1 MIDRGLGMGQV
12 AEGEPGAAWAPDGL
26 VMVFGFLRPKTRA
39 PTGPVG
45 ASTGGRVVYAIG
57 DIHGH
62 LELLDNLLDI
72 IVRDFGDLGRSDCPV
87 LVFVGDYVD
96 RGPSSRGV
104 IERLVALKASSE
116 LQGRFEIRTLMGN
129 HEQTLLSFLQN
140 ADAGGAWAEFGGGE
154 TLASYGVLRPPGRG
168 DSDTWRA
175 VQTQFRHNLP
185 PAHLAFLKGLELS
198 ARYGD
203 YLFVHAGVRPGVAW
217 DQQEPEDLLW
227 IRNDF
232 LSLPHRLGCVVVHGH
247 TPDPEPFIGP
257 DRINID
263 TGAYATGVLTAVRL
277 SEGPPVVLQARKT
290 RLV

>member
-1 MIDRGLGMGQV
+1 MGQV
-12 AEGEPGAAWAPDGL
+12 AAVEPGAAGAPDGL
-26 VMVFGFLRPKTRA
+26 VMVFGFLRSKTRPA
-39 PTGPVG
+39 AGPAA

-62 LELLDNLLDI
+62 LELLDNLLEI
-72 IVRDFGDLGRSDCPV
+72 IARDVRALGRSDRPV

-96 RGPSSRGV
+96 RGPASRGV
-104 IERLVALKASSE
+104 IERLVALKGAADR
-116 LQGRFEIRTLMGN
+116 QGGCEVRALMGN

-140 ADAGGAWAEFGGGE
+140 PEAGGAWIEFGGGE

-168 DSDTWRA
+168 DPDSWRA
-175 VQTQFRHNLP
+175 VQAQFQHNLP
-185 PAHLAFLKGLELS
+185 PEHLAFLQGLELS

-203 YLFVHAGVRPGVAW
+203 YLFVHAGVRPGVPW
-217 DQQEPEDLLW
+217 DQQQPEDLLW

-247 TPDPEPFIGP
+247 TPDPDPFIGP

-277 SEGPPVVLQARKT
+277 IDGPPVVLQARKS
-290 RLV
+290 RPV